1 MEKWFR
7 GGEQGMELWGF
18 FSFSIFIYYSG
29 LPLRDIL
36 SFKHYRK
43 MDFLCAKMG
52 AELSGSVAS
61 WLAACCE
68 HKDWLVWLLNAL
80 LMCTMWQLSVQ
91 FRYNCF
97 NHLKLFL
104 MSYFVIYSC
113 ANFILLYIFFKML
126 MVVFLRWGGVAKGTN
141 YNNEEVIFLIS
152 NFF

>member
-7 GGEQGMELWGF
+7 GGEQGMELWVF

-113 ANFILLYIFFKML
+113 ANFILLYKFFKML
-126 MVVFLRWGGVAKGTN
+126 LLFFLGEGEGPK
-141 YNNEEVIFLIS
+141 EQILIMRRL
-152 NFF
+152 FF